1 MLTLRDPLDEKTGG
15 FVGDRPF
22 APTNIAIVA
31 RVQSSYFCMIEC
43 LCYCRCRMTLVL
55 DSSCQS

>member
-1 MLTLRDPLDEKTGG
+1 MLTLRDPLDERTGG
-15 FVGDRPF
+15 FVGDRTLG
-22 APTNIAIVA
+22 PTDITMVA

-43 LCYCRCRMTLVL
+43 FCYRRCRTTLVL

>member
-1 MLTLRDPLDEKTGG
+1 MLTLRDPLDGKTGG
-15 FVGDRPF
+15 FVGHRPL

-43 LCYCRCRMTLVL
+43 FCYRRCRTALVL
-55 DSSCQS
+55 DGSCQS